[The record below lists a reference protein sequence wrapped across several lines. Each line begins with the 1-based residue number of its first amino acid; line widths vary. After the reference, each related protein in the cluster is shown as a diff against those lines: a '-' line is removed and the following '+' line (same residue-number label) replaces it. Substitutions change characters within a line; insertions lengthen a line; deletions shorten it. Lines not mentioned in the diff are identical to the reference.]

1 MKDFRGGFLIFFHLI
16 RRLQTGEPSRKNQP
30 VNHRQLVPRGRGGGA
45 FPRGNE
51 SGEEEEEEEEEAL
64 SLQTEESAHHLLIG

>member
-1 MKDFRGGFLIFFHLI
+1 MKDFRGEFLIFFHLI

-30 VNHRQLVPRGRGGGA
+30 VNHRQLVPRGRGGA

-51 SGEEEEEEEEEAL
+51 SGEEEEEEAL
-64 SLQTEESAHHLLIG
+64 SLQTEERAHHLLIG